1 MNDLVSAPFVVLD
14 ALVYILFNWPWVYL
28 IAFFL
33 WLAWYLNQVR
43 KDLKGRDAMA
53 ASTDGEER

>member
-43 KDLKGRDAMA
+43 KDLKGRDAM
-53 ASTDGEER
+53 DGEER